1 MKLAVTSC
9 AVSAAAP
16 ARAAIVAEA
25 IAVGFLPPHRREWNR
40 RPYSAILA
48 GPLTLSVRK
57 NWKKYASLYLLQI
70 DAFAALASS
79 VHLADCRLIV
89 AES

>member
-25 IAVGFLPPHRREWNR
+25 IAVGFLPPHRGG
-40 RPYSAILA
+40 S
-48 GPLTLSVRK
+48 G
-57 NWKKYASLYLLQI
+57 I
-70 DAFAALASS
+70 DAPTVRFSL
-79 VHLADCRLIV
+79 VP
-89 AES
+89 

>member
-25 IAVGFLPPHRREWNR
+25 IAVGLLPPHRREWNR

-48 GPLTLSVRK
+48 GPLTLSIFLRK
-57 NWKKYASLYLLQI
+57 WNPGVEVSICKNLDGYRKQ
-70 DAFAALASS
+70 
-79 VHLADCRLIV
+79 
-89 AES
+89 

>member
-25 IAVGFLPPHRREWNR
+25 IAVGLLPPHRREWNR

-57 NWKKYASLYLLQI
+57 NWKNTPVCICCKLTHLQRLL
-70 DAFAALASS
+70 ALCFW
-79 VHLADCRLIV
+79 LIAD
-89 AES
+89 